1 MLVNTITVLGL
12 GAGDLEQL
20 PLGVYKKLVKAQRLY
35 VRTAEHPVLQEL
47 VNEGIL
53 FESFDAIYEKHD
65 AFEAVYKEIV
75 ETLIALAQSDSL
87 FYAVP
92 GHPLVA
98 EQTVQWLVQAEKEGR
113 IQLEIIGGQSFLD
126 PIFNALRIDPIE
138 GFQLL
143 DGTMFKRDDVQMS
156 QHVLIAQVY
165 DGYSA
170 SDVKLT
176 LMEKYPADY
185 PVTIVTAAGS
195 SEEVLRVV
203 PLFELDRAAELNN
216 LTTIYVPP
224 TSKQEDRLK
233 EWSTFRDIIAVLRS
247 PEGCPWD
254 REQTHETLK
263 KYLIEEVHEF
273 LQAVNNQDDEGMI
286 EELGDVLLQVFLHA
300 QIGEDDG
307 YFSLE
312 DVLESIS
319 SKMIHRHPHVFGDVK
334 VEGSDEV
341 LRNWQQLKSA
351 EKGNQNKRIL
361 DGQERSESSLLTS
374 YNFQKAAAKVGF
386 DWPNADG
393 AWLKFEEEWQ
403 EFKQEINEG
412 TTESQIDE
420 LGDVLFTI
428 VNVARFY
435 GLSPEEAMIHANRKF
450 KNRFHYVEDSVVQGK
465 GDFSGYTLEE
475 LEAFWQQAKQ
485 LKGDE

>member
-1 MLVNTITVLGL
+1 MNTITVVGL

-20 PLGVYKKLVKAQRLY
+20 PLGVYKKLLKAQRLY

-47 VNEGIL
+47 KGEGITY
-53 FESFDAIYEKHD
+53 ESFDAIYEKHD
-65 AFEAVYKEIV
+65 AFESVYKEIV
-75 ETLIALAQSDSL
+75 ETLITLSESDSL

-98 EQTVQWLVQAEKEGR
+98 EQTVQWLVEAEKEGR
-113 IQLEIIGGQSFLD
+113 FQLEIVGGQSFLD

-138 GFQLL
+138 GFQLV

-165 DGYSA
+165 DTYSA
-170 SDVKLT
+170 SEVKLT
-176 LMEKYPADY
+176 LMEKYPEDY

-195 SEEVLRVV
+195 SGEVLRTV
-203 PLFELDRAAELNN
+203 PLYELDRAAELNN
-216 LTTIYVPP
+216 LTTVYVPP
-224 TSKQEDRLK
+224 APNRDERLK
-233 EWSTFRDIIAVLRS
+233 EWSTFREIIAKLRA
-247 PEGCPWD
+247 PDGCPWD

-273 LQAVNNQDDEGMI
+273 LQAVNDQDDDAII

-312 DVLESIS
+312 DVLKSVS
-319 SKMIHRHPHVFGDVK
+319 SKMIRRHPHVFGDVK
-334 VEGSDEV
+334 VENSEDV

-351 EKGNQNKRIL
+351 EKGQEKSRIL

-386 DWPNADG
+386 DWPDAEG
-393 AWLKFEEEWQ
+393 AWLKFEEEWK
-403 EFKQEINEG
+403 EFKHEIVNG
-412 TTESQIDE
+412 SSATKLDE

-435 GLSPEEAMIHANRKF
+435 GLSPEEAMMHANRKF
-450 KNRFHYVEDSVVQGK
+450 KSRFHYVEDSVTKGK
-465 GDFSGYTLEE
+465 GDFKAYTLDE
-475 LEAFWQQAKQ
+475 LETFWQQAKQ
-485 LKGDE
+485 TKGDE

>member
-1 MLVNTITVLGL
+1 MNLVTVIGL

-20 PLGVYKKLVKAQRLY
+20 PLGIYKALLKAERLY

-47 VNEGIL
+47 KKEGITY
-53 FESFDAIYEKHD
+53 ESFDVIYEKHD
-65 AFEAVYKEIV
+65 GFEAVYREIV
-75 ETLIALAQSDSL
+75 ETLITLSQEGPL

-98 EQTVQWLVQAEKEGR
+98 EQTVQWLVDAEKEGR
-113 IQLEIIGGQSFLD
+113 IELNIVGGQSFLD

-143 DGTMFKRDDVQMS
+143 DGTMFQRDDVQMS

-165 DGYSA
+165 DAYSA

-176 LMEKYPADY
+176 LMEKYPEDY

-195 SEEVLRVV
+195 NEEVLRRV
-203 PLFELDRAAELNN
+203 PLYELDRAAELNN
-216 LTTIYVPP
+216 LTTVYVPP
-224 TSKQEDRLK
+224 VSDRNDRLK
-233 EWSTFRDIIAVLRS
+233 EWSTFREIIAKLRA
-247 PEGCPWD
+247 PDGCPWD

-273 LQAVNNQDDEGMI
+273 LQALNEQDDEGMI

-319 SKMIHRHPHVFGDVK
+319 SKMIRRHPHVFGNVEVENSEDV
-334 VEGSDEV
+334 
-341 LRNWQQLKSA
+341 LQNWQALKTA
-351 EKGNQNKRIL
+351 EKGDQKKRKL
-361 DGQERSESSLLTS
+361 HGQDRSDSSLLTS
-374 YNFQKAAAKVGF
+374 FNFQKAVAKVGF
-386 DWPNADG
+386 DWPNVEG
-393 AWLKFEEEWQ
+393 AWLKLEEELQ
-403 EFKQEINEG
+403 EFKHEISNG
-412 TTESQIDE
+412 TTVTQLDE

-428 VNVARFY
+428 VNIARFY
-435 GLSPEEAMIHANRKF
+435 GLSPEEAMMHANQKF
-450 KNRFHYVEDSVVQGK
+450 KSRFEYVEDCVMKDQRE
-465 GDFSGYTLEE
+465 FSSYTLEE
-475 LEAFWQQAKQ
+475 LETFWQQAKQ
-485 LKGDE
+485 KKGDY

>member
-1 MLVNTITVLGL
+1 MNTITVLGL
-12 GAGDLEQL
+12 GAGDLDQL
-20 PLGVYKKLVKAQRLY
+20 PLGVYKTLVKAQRLY

-47 VNEGIL
+47 GNEGITYK
-53 FESFDAIYEKHD
+53 SFDEIYEKHD
-65 AFEAVYKEIV
+65 GFEAVYQEIV
-75 ETLIALAQSDSL
+75 ETLITLAQSGPL

-98 EQTVQWLVQAEKEGR
+98 EQTVQWLVDAEKEGR
-113 IQLEIIGGQSFLD
+113 IQLEIVGGQSFLD

-143 DGTMFKRDDVQMS
+143 DGTMFKRDDVHMS

-165 DGYSA
+165 DAYSA

-176 LMEKYPADY
+176 LMEKYPEDY
-185 PVTIVTAAGS
+185 LVTIVTAAGT

-203 PLFELDRAAELNN
+203 PLYELDRATELNN

-224 TSKQEDRLK
+224 VSSREERIK
-233 EWSTFRDIIAVLRS
+233 EWSTFREIITKLRA
-247 PEGCPWD
+247 PDGCPWD

-273 LQAVNNQDDEGMI
+273 LQAVNEQDDDGMI

-300 QIGEDDG
+300 QIGEDNG

-312 DVLESIS
+312 DVLESVS
-319 SKMIHRHPHVFGDVK
+319 SKMIHRHPHVFSDVE
-334 VEGSDEV
+334 VEGTEDV
-341 LRNWQQLKSA
+341 LRNWQQLKSV
-351 EKGNQNKRIL
+351 EKGNHKKRIL
-361 DGQERSESSLLTS
+361 EGQERSESSLLTS
-374 YNFQKAAAKVGF
+374 YNFQKSAAKVGF
-386 DWPNADG
+386 DWPNAEG
-393 AWLKFEEEWQ
+393 AWLKFDEEWQ
-403 EFKQEINEG
+403 EFKHEITDG
-412 TTESQIDE
+412 TATSQLDE

-435 GLSPEEAMIHANRKF
+435 GLSPEEAMMHANRKF
-450 KNRFHYVEDSVVQGK
+450 KTRFHYVEDSVAQGK
-465 GDFSGYTLEE
+465 GEFSAYTLSE
-475 LEAFWQQAKQ
+475 LEKFWQQAKQ
-485 LKGDE
+485 IKGDV